1 MSLNDAPG
9 AVRIHIGLFGCRN
22 VGKSSLMNAITGQ
35 DIAVVSDVKGTTTD
49 PVRKAME
56 LLPLG
61 PVVITDTP
69 GYDDEGSLGEL
80 RVKKTRQKL
89 ATTDIAVLVTDAT
102 REMNDD
108 EKELLRIIKSKEIPY
123 IIARNKCD
131 QLPDAGKGASGAG
144 EDTAGTIC
152 VSAAT
157 GENINELREMLGSLA
172 PQQTELHLI
181 GDVIRAKDVVVLVT
195 PIDESAPK
203 GRMIL
208 PQVQAIRD
216 ILDSDAIVVTTK
228 ETELAETLAAL
239 KDDPAIVITD
249 SQAFEIVNE
258 IVPDRIPL
266 TSFSIMLA
274 RYKGFLDEAVAG
286 AAAIDDLKEG
296 ARILV
301 AEGCTHHRQCNDIGT
316 VKLPNWLKKYTG
328 HDFVYETAS
337 GTHFPED
344 PSEYDLVLHCGG
356 CMLTEREVLSRMHAA
371 QDCDVPFTNYGI
383 TIAKLTGTLER
394 SLRIFP
400 KLHDLVV

>member
-1 MSLNDAPG
+1 MSLNDTPG
-9 AVRIHIGLFGCRN
+9 SSRIHIGLFGCRN

-35 DIAVVSDVKGTTTD
+35 DLAVVSAVKGTTTD

-69 GYDDEGSLGEL
+69 GFDDEGELGKL

-89 ATTDIAVLVTDAT
+89 ATTDIAILVTDAM
-102 REMNDD
+102 RGMNDD
-108 EKELLRIIKSKEIPY
+108 EKELLSIIQSKEIPCV
-123 IIARNKCD
+123 IAYNKCD
-131 QLPDAGKGASGAG
+131 QLETVPDQTEK
-144 EDTAGTIC
+144 EIW

-157 GENINELREMLGSLA
+157 GQNIFELKEMLGRLA
-172 PQQTELHLI
+172 PKQTTLKLV
-181 GDVIRAKDVVVLVT
+181 GDVIKPKEVVVLVT

-216 ILDSDAIVVTTK
+216 ILDSDAIVMTTK

-239 KDDPAIVITD
+239 KEDPAIVITD
-249 SQAFEIVNE
+249 SQAFEIVDR
-258 IVPDRIPL
+258 IVPDRIFL
-266 TSFSIMLA
+266 TSFSILMA

-286 AAAIDDLKEG
+286 AAAIDDLAEG

-316 VKLPNWLKKYTG
+316 VKLPNWLKRVTG
-328 HDFVYETAS
+328 HDFVYETVS
-337 GTHFPED
+337 GTEFPED
-344 PSEYDLVLHCGG
+344 PSGYDLILHCGG

-400 KLHDLVV
+400 KLHDLVI

>member
-1 MSLNDAPG
+1 MSLNDTPG
-9 AVRIHIGLFGCRN
+9 SSRIHIGLFGCRN
-22 VGKSSLMNAITGQ
+22 VGKSSLMNAVTGQ
-35 DIAVVSDVKGTTTD
+35 DLAVVSDVKGTTTD

-69 GYDDEGSLGEL
+69 GFDDEGELGDL
-80 RVKKTRQKL
+80 RVRKTRQKL

-102 REMNDD
+102 RGLNDD
-108 EKELLRIIKSKEIPY
+108 EKELLSIIRSKEIPY
-123 IIARNKCD
+123 VIAYNKCD
-131 QLPDAGKGASGAG
+131 QLQAVPAHN
-144 EDTAGTIC
+144 ENEIW

-157 GENINELREMLGSLA
+157 GQNIFELKEMLGKLA
-172 PQQTELHLI
+172 PKQSALKLI
-181 GDVIRAKDVVVLVT
+181 GDVIKPKDVVVLVT

-216 ILDSDAIVVTTK
+216 ILDSDAIVMTTK
-228 ETELAETLAAL
+228 ETELEETLAVL
-239 KDDPAIVITD
+239 REDPAIVITD
-249 SQAFEIVNE
+249 SQAFEIVKQ
-258 IVPDRIPL
+258 IVPDRILL
-266 TSFSIMLA
+266 TSFSILLA

-286 AAAIDDLKEG
+286 AAAIDDLTEG

-316 VKLPNWLKKYTG
+316 VKLPNWLKRATG
-328 HDFVYETAS
+328 HDFVYETVS
-337 GTHFPED
+337 GTEFPED
-344 PSEYDLVLHCGG
+344 LSGYDLILHCGG

-371 QDCDVPFTNYGI
+371 QDQEVPFTNYGI

-394 SLRIFP
+394 SLRVFP
-400 KLHDLVV
+400 KLHDLVI

>member
-1 MSLNDAPG
+1 MSLNDTPG
-9 AVRIHIGLFGCRN
+9 SSRIHIGLFGCRN
-22 VGKSSLMNAITGQ
+22 VGKSSLMNAVTGQ
-35 DIAVVSDVKGTTTD
+35 DLAVVSAVKGTTTD

-69 GYDDEGSLGEL
+69 GFDDEGELGEL

-89 ATTDIAVLVTDAT
+89 ATTDIAILVTDAT
-102 REMNDD
+102 RGMNDD
-108 EKELLRIIKSKEIPY
+108 EKELLSIIQAKEIPCV
-123 IIARNKCD
+123 IAYNKCD
-131 QLPDAGKGASGAG
+131 QLETVPDHTEK
-144 EDTAGTIC
+144 EIW

-157 GENINELREMLGSLA
+157 GQNIFELKEMLG
-172 PQQTELHLI
+172 
-181 GDVIRAKDVVVLVT
+181 RVVLVT

-216 ILDSDAIVVTTK
+216 ILDSDAIVMTTK

-249 SQAFEIVNE
+249 SQAFEIVDQ

-286 AAAIDDLKEG
+286 AAAIDDLAEG

-316 VKLPNWLKKYTG
+316 VKLPNWLKRATG
-328 HDFVYETAS
+328 HDFVYETVS
-337 GTHFPED
+337 GTEFPED
-344 PSEYDLVLHCGG
+344 PGGYDLILHCGG

-394 SLRIFP
+394 SLRVFP
-400 KLHDLVV
+400 KLHDLVI

>member
-1 MSLNDAPG
+1 MSLNDTPG
-9 AVRIHIGLFGCRN
+9 SSRIHIGLFGCRN
-22 VGKSSLMNAITGQ
+22 VGKSSLMNAVTGQ
-35 DIAVVSDVKGTTTD
+35 DLAVVSAVKGTTTD

-69 GYDDEGSLGEL
+69 GFDDEGELGEL

-89 ATTDIAVLVTDAT
+89 ATTDIAILVADAT
-102 REMNDD
+102 RELNDD
-108 EKELLRIIKSKEIPY
+108 EKELLSIIRSKEIPFV
-123 IIARNKCD
+123 IAYNKCD
-131 QLPDAGKGASGAG
+131 QLQSVPDHN
-144 EDTAGTIC
+144 EREIW
-152 VSAAT
+152 VSAVT
-157 GENINELREMLGSLA
+157 GQNIFELKEMLGRLA
-172 PQQTELHLI
+172 PKQSALKLV
-181 GDVIRAKDVVVLVT
+181 GDVIQPKDVVVLVT

-216 ILDSDAIVVTTK
+216 ILDSDAIVMTTK

-239 KDDPAIVITD
+239 KEDPAIVITD
-249 SQAFEIVNE
+249 SQAFEIVNQ

-266 TSFSIMLA
+266 TSFSILLA

-286 AAAIDDLKEG
+286 AAAIDDLAEG

-316 VKLPNWLKKYTG
+316 VKLPNWLKRATG
-328 HDFVYETAS
+328 HDFVYETVS
-337 GTHFPED
+337 GTEFPED
-344 PSEYDLVLHCGG
+344 PSGYDLILHCGG

-371 QDCDVPFTNYGI
+371 QDKDVPFTNYGI

-400 KLHDLVV
+400 KLHDLVI

>member
-1 MSLNDAPG
+1 MTLNDTPG
-9 AVRIHIGLFGCRN
+9 SSRIHIGLFGCRN
-22 VGKSSLMNAITGQ
+22 VGKSSLMNAVTGQ
-35 DIAVVSDVKGTTTD
+35 DIAVVSDVRGTTTD

-61 PVVITDTP
+61 PVVMTDTP
-69 GYDDEGSLGEL
+69 GFDDEGELGEL
-80 RVKKTRQKL
+80 RVRKTRQKL
-89 ATTDIAVLVTDAT
+89 ATTDIAVLVTDAG

-108 EKELLRIIKSKEIPY
+108 ERQLIGIIEGKQIPY
-123 IIARNKCD
+123 VIVHNKSD
-131 QLPDAGKGASGAG
+131 QLEVVPEETDR
-144 EDTAGTIC
+144 EIW
-152 VSAAT
+152 VSAASGLHIT
-157 GENINELREMLGSLA
+157 ELKEMLGRLA
-172 PQQTELHLI
+172 PKQTELHLV
-181 GDVIRAKDVVVLVT
+181 GDVISPKDVVVLVT

-216 ILDSDAIVVTTK
+216 ILDSDAIVMTTK
-228 ETELAETLAAL
+228 ETELAQTLDAL
-239 KDDPAIVITD
+239 KEDPALVITD
-249 SQAFEIVNE
+249 SQAFEIVNR

-316 VKLPNWLKKYTG
+316 VKLPNWLKRATG
-328 HDFVYETAS
+328 HDFVYETVS
-337 GTHFPED
+337 GTEFPED
-344 PSEYDLVLHCGG
+344 PSGYDLVLHCGG

-371 QDCDVPFTNYGI
+371 QDTETPFTNYGI
-383 TIAKLTGTLER
+383 AIAKLTGTLER

>member
-22 VGKSSLMNAITGQ
+22 VGKSSLMNAVTGQ

-49 PVRKAME
+49 PVKKAME

-69 GYDDEGSLGEL
+69 GYDDEGKLGAL

-102 REMNDD
+102 RPMNDD
-108 EKELLRIIKSKEIPY
+108 ERELLHIIQGKEIPY
-123 IIARNKCD
+123 LIAHNKS
-131 QLPDAGKGASGAG
+131 DALDHCPPAG
-144 EDTAGTIC
+144 EHEIW
-152 VSAAT
+152 VSAAS
-157 GENINELREMLGSLA
+157 GLHIHELKEMMGKLA
-172 PQQTELHLI
+172 PVQTELHLV
-181 GDVIRAKDVVVLVT
+181 GDVIRAKDVIVLVT

-216 ILDSDAIVVTTK
+216 ILDSDAIVMTTK
-228 ETELAETLAAL
+228 ETELAETLEAL
-239 KDDPAIVITD
+239 KEDPALVVTD
-249 SQAFEIVNE
+249 SQAFEIVSQ

-266 TSFSIMLA
+266 TSFSILLA

-316 VKLPNWLKKYTG
+316 VKLPNWLKKATG
-328 HDFVYETAS
+328 HDFVYETVS
-337 GTHFPED
+337 GTEFPED
-344 PSEYDLVLHCGG
+344 PSEYDLILHCGG

-371 QDCDVPFTNYGI
+371 QDRDVPFTNYGI
-383 TIAKLTGTLER
+383 TIAKMTGTLER

>member
-9 AVRIHIGLFGCRN
+9 ASRIHIGLFGCRN
-22 VGKSSLMNAITGQ
+22 VGKSSLMNAVTGQ

-49 PVRKAME
+49 PVRKSME

-69 GYDDEGSLGEL
+69 GFDDEGSLGEL

-89 ATTDIAVLVTDAT
+89 ATTDIAVLVTDAV

-108 EKELLRIIKSKEIPY
+108 ERQLLEIIRSKEIPY
-123 IIARNKCD
+123 CIVHNKCD
-131 QLPDAGKGASGAG
+131 QLESVPAAR
-144 EDTAGTIC
+144 EREIW
-152 VSAAT
+152 VSACE
-157 GENINELREMLGSLA
+157 GVNIHELKEMLGSLA
-172 PQQTELHLI
+172 PEKSEVRLV
-181 GDVIRAKDVVVLVT
+181 GDIIKAKDVVVLVT

-216 ILDSDAIVVTTK
+216 ILDSDAVVVTTK
-228 ETELAETLAAL
+228 ETELADTLEAL
-239 KDDPAIVITD
+239 KEDPAVVITD
-249 SQAFEIVNE
+249 SQAFEIVDK

-266 TSFSIMLA
+266 TSFSILMA
-274 RYKGFLDEAVAG
+274 RFKGFLDEAVAG
-286 AAAIDDLKEG
+286 AAAIDDLQEG

-316 VKLPNWLKKYTG
+316 VKLPNWLKKATG
-328 HDFVYETAS
+328 HDFIYETVS
-337 GTHFPED
+337 GTEFPED
-344 PSEYDLVLHCGG
+344 PSGYDLVLHCGG

-371 QDCDVPFTNYGI
+371 QDSDTPFTNYGI

>member
-22 VGKSSLMNAITGQ
+22 VGKSSLMNAVTGQ
-35 DIAVVSDVKGTTTD
+35 DIAVVSDVRGTTTD

-69 GYDDEGSLGEL
+69 GFDDEGSLGEL

-89 ATTDIAVLVTDAT
+89 ATTDIAVLVTDAA
-102 REMNDD
+102 REMNSD
-108 EKELLRIIKSKEIPY
+108 ETELLRIIRGKEIPY
-123 IIARNKCD
+123 IIAHNKCD
-131 QLPDAGKGASGAG
+131 QLGSVPAP
-144 EDTAGTIC
+144 EDHEIW

-157 GENINELREMLGSLA
+157 GQNITELKEMLGALA
-172 PQQTELHLI
+172 PKQTERHLI

-216 ILDSDAIVVTTK
+216 ILDTDAIVVTTK
-228 ETELAETLAAL
+228 ETELEETLSAL
-239 KDDPAIVITD
+239 KADPAIVITD
-249 SQAFEIVNE
+249 SQAFEIVNR
-258 IVPDRIPL
+258 IVPDRILL

-296 ARILV
+296 AKILV

-316 VKLPNWLKKYTG
+316 VKLPNWLKKATG
-328 HDFVYETAS
+328 HDFVYETVS
-337 GTHFPED
+337 GTEFPED
-344 PSEYDLVLHCGG
+344 PSGYDLILHCGG

-371 QDCDVPFTNYGI
+371 QDAQVPFTNYGI

-394 SLRIFP
+394 SLRVFP

>member
-1 MSLNDAPG
+1 MSLNDTPG
-9 AVRIHIGLFGCRN
+9 ASRIHIGLFGCRN
-22 VGKSSLMNAITGQ
+22 VGKSSLMNAVTGQ
-35 DIAVVSDVKGTTTD
+35 DIAVVSDVGGTTTD
-49 PVRKAME
+49 PVKKAME

-69 GYDDEGSLGEL
+69 GFDDEGSLGEL

-89 ATTDIAVLVTDAT
+89 ATTDIAVLVTDAV

-108 EKELLRIIKSKEIPY
+108 ERELLAIIRGKEIPCL
-123 IIARNKCD
+123 IVHNKSD
-131 QLPDAGKGASGAG
+131 QLARVPDKT
-144 EDTAGTIC
+144 ENEIW
-152 VSAAT
+152 VSAAD
-157 GENINELREMLGSLA
+157 GLHISELKEMLGALA
-172 PQQTELHLI
+172 PRQTELHLV
-181 GDVIRAKDVVVLVT
+181 GDIISAKDVVVLVT

-216 ILDSDAIVVTTK
+216 ILDSDAIVMTTK
-228 ETELAETLAAL
+228 ETELADTLAAL
-239 KDDPAIVITD
+239 KEDPAVVVTD
-249 SQAFEIVNE
+249 SQAFEVVDR
-258 IVPDRIPL
+258 IVPDRVLL
-266 TSFSIMLA
+266 TSFSILLA

-286 AAAIDDLKEG
+286 AAAIDDLPEG

-316 VKLPNWLKKYTG
+316 VKIPNWLKKATG
-328 HDFVYETAS
+328 HDFVYETVS
-337 GTHFPED
+337 GTEFPED
-344 PSEYDLVLHCGG
+344 PSGYDLVLHCGG

-371 QDCDVPFTNYGI
+371 QDKDVPFTNYGI

>member
-1 MSLNDAPG
+1 MSLQDAPG

-22 VGKSSLMNAITGQ
+22 VGKSSLMNAVTGQ

-69 GYDDEGSLGEL
+69 GFDDEGALGDL

-89 ATTDIAVLVTDAT
+89 ATTDIAVLVTDAS
-102 REMNDD
+102 RKMNED
-108 EKELLRIIKSKEIPY
+108 EKQLLQVIRDKEIPY
-123 IIARNKCD
+123 IIAHNQCD
-131 QLPDAGKGASGAG
+131 KLSAVPETKES
-144 EDTAGTIC
+144 EIW
-152 VSAAT
+152 VSARS
-157 GENINELREMLGSLA
+157 GFHINELKELLGRLA
-172 PQQTELHLI
+172 PKQSDLHLV
-181 GDVIRAKDVVVLVT
+181 GDVIKPKDIVVLVT

-216 ILDSDAIVVTTK
+216 ILDSNAIVMTTK

-239 KDDPAIVITD
+239 REDPAIVITD
-249 SQAFEIVNE
+249 SQAFEIVNQ
-258 IVPDRIPL
+258 IVPERIPL
-266 TSFSIMLA
+266 TSFSILLA

-286 AAAIDDLKEG
+286 AAVIDDLPEG
-296 ARILV
+296 ARILI

-316 VKLPNWLKKYTG
+316 VKIPNWLKKATG
-328 HDFVYETAS
+328 HNFVYETVS
-337 GTHFPED
+337 GTEFPED
-344 PSEYDLVLHCGG
+344 PSVYDLVIHCGG

-371 QDCDVPFTNYGI
+371 QDTEVPFTNYGI